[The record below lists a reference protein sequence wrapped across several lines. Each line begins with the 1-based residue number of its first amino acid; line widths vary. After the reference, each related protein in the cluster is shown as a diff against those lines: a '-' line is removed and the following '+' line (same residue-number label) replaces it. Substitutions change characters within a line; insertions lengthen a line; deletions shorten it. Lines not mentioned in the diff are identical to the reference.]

1 MFNQGELFA
10 YEVDPTNF
18 ESILSQEGKVS
29 PSLNESD
36 RFNII
41 LLKGKRKKK
50 KKRTNQE
57 NWESSHV
64 LRGIWHDAW
73 MFYEKQIFAT

>member
-1 MFNQGELFA
+1 MFNQGKLFL
-10 YEVDPTNF
+10 YEADPQNF
-18 ESILSQEGKVS
+18 ESILSQEGKIS

-57 NWESSHV
+57 N
-64 LRGIWHDAW
+64 
-73 MFYEKQIFAT
+73 

>member
-1 MFNQGELFA
+1 MFNQGKLFP
-10 YEVDPTNF
+10 YEVDPKNF

-57 NWESSHV
+57 N
-64 LRGIWHDAW
+64 
-73 MFYEKQIFAT
+73 

>member
-1 MFNQGELFA
+1 MFNKGKLFP
-10 YEVDPTNF
+10 YEADPENF

-29 PSLNESD
+29 PSLNESN

-57 NWESSHV
+57 N
-64 LRGIWHDAW
+64 
-73 MFYEKQIFAT
+73 

>member
-1 MFNQGELFA
+1 MFNQGELFP

-57 NWESSHV
+57 N
-64 LRGIWHDAW
+64 
-73 MFYEKQIFAT
+73 

>member
-1 MFNQGELFA
+1 MFNQRKLFP
-10 YEVDPTNF
+10 YEVDPKNF

-57 NWESSHV
+57 N
-64 LRGIWHDAW
+64 
-73 MFYEKQIFAT
+73 

>member
-1 MFNQGELFA
+1 MFNQGKLFP
-10 YEVDPTNF
+10 YEVDPKNF

-50 KKRTNQE
+50 KKKTNQE
-57 NWESSHV
+57 N
-64 LRGIWHDAW
+64 
-73 MFYEKQIFAT
+73 

>member
-1 MFNQGELFA
+1 MFNQGKLFPYKA
-10 YEVDPTNF
+10 DPQNF

-57 NWESSHV
+57 N
-64 LRGIWHDAW
+64 
-73 MFYEKQIFAT
+73 

>member
-1 MFNQGELFA
+1 MFNQGELFP

-36 RFNII
+36 RFN
-41 LLKGKRKKK
+41 
-50 KKRTNQE
+50 
-57 NWESSHV
+57 
-64 LRGIWHDAW
+64 
-73 MFYEKQIFAT
+73 FC

>member
-1 MFNQGELFA
+1 MFNQGKLFL
-10 YEVDPTNF
+10 YEADPQNF
-18 ESILSQEGKVS
+18 ESILSQEGKIS

-57 NWESSHV
+57 NWESGHV
-64 LRGIWHDAW
+64 LRRIWHDAW
-73 MFYEKQIFAT
+73 KFYERQIFAT

>member
-1 MFNQGELFA
+1 MFNQGKLFP
-10 YEVDPTNF
+10 YEADRKNF

-57 NWESSHV
+57 N
-64 LRGIWHDAW
+64 
-73 MFYEKQIFAT
+73 